1 MAITIPGMDLQYWGK
16 LELTTAP
23 TSELITT
30 AEAKTHLRIDSS
42 FTDDDAY
49 IDALIIAAREIVEA
63 HTRIKWA
70 GAEYTLW
77 FDEFPA
83 TDIITI
89 NDIGYARTAAVKYF
103 DTDGVEQT
111 LNTSKFTLQGQT
123 IPPRIWLKETAS
135 WPETRTDGPGVKIE
149 LEVGYTATTGNA
161 TPGPI
166 LAAMKLIIGHL
177 YENRQDV
184 VDRIQYTMPQGA
196 AYLIQPFRDLSA

>member
-83 TDIITI
+83 TDIIAI

-103 DTDGVEQT
+103 DTDGAEQT

-123 IPPRIWLKETAS
+123 IPPRIWLK
-135 WPETRTDGPGVKIE
+135 VLK
-149 LEVGYTATTGNA
+149 
-161 TPGPI
+161 
-166 LAAMKLIIGHL
+166 
-177 YENRQDV
+177 
-184 VDRIQYTMPQGA
+184 
-196 AYLIQPFRDLSA
+196 